1 MPTRGSTR
9 AYLAVGA
16 AGSLWGTGFMLG
28 KIALQELAVPHMI
41 LYRLSLA
48 ACGFVPVLL
57 ARGRRVERE
66 DWHRILAAGALGV
79 PVLFLVQFEGLAR
92 TTVSH
97 AALMVGT
104 APILIG
110 LAAARF
116 ASEPLTRRHWR
127 CWSRRR
133 WVPC

>member
-9 AYLAVGA
+9 AYLALRA
-16 AGSLWGTGFMLG
+16 AGSLWGTGFLFG

-57 ARGRRVERE
+57 ARGTRVERE
-66 DWHRILAAGALGV
+66 DWPRMVAAGVLGV

-104 APILIG
+104 AP
-110 LAAARF
+110 
-116 ASEPLTRRHWR
+116 S
-127 CWSRRR
+127 
-133 WVPC
+133 